1 MSNWND
7 LLSFARAH
15 SGELTLS
22 VYVAASPSDP
32 SERQSWMVLLRQ
44 HLNTLRD
51 QLGDAPVAEVDAFG
65 QCVERLFEQ
74 LPAQRTMPRGQSWA
88 FFCGAGGDQLIL
100 AIPPGV
106 ETSVHWGLGARVVP
120 FLKVAEPEETL
131 VVQVDRQL
139 TRITHFIDGTFQT
152 PIVLEAETI
161 DEVGSFMGAA
171 PRQGFHGG
179 TRGRAG
185 ADEAQRARLESTDK
199 LRHATVKKVAAMAG
213 TTMPILLGGTPESA
227 LQLLEAL
234 PAALADRAILAPDLR
249 MGDADHAMEAM
260 RNAMHALR
268 ARHQQVRIAQLREAA
283 YDTGKAALGYET
295 AKYAAERGAIAEL
308 IFSESAWRKHPDGME
323 MLVRDALAEGAK
335 VEWAEPAAERD
346 LDGKING
353 VAALLRFP
361 LVPMA

>member
-7 LLSFARAH
+7 LLRFARAH
-15 SGELTLS
+15 TGELTLS
-22 VYVAASPSDP
+22 VYVAASPPDP

-51 QLGDAPVAEVDAFG
+51 QLGDAPLDEVDAFAK
-65 QCVERLFEQ
+65 CVERLFLQ

-88 FFCGAGGDQLIL
+88 FFCAAGGDELIL
-100 AIPPGV
+100 AIPPGA

-120 FLKVAEPEETL
+120 FLKVAEPEEAL

-139 TRITHFIDGTFQT
+139 ARITHVVDGTFETQAV
-152 PIVLEAETI
+152 IEAEGI

-185 ADEAQRARLESTDK
+185 ADEAQRARRESTDK
-199 LRHATVKKVAAMAG
+199 LRNAAVRKVAALAG
-213 TTMPILLGGTPESA
+213 PTMPILLGGMPESA
-227 LQLLEAL
+227 LHLLEAL
-234 PAALADRAILAPDLR
+234 PPALADRAIVVPDLR
-249 MGDADHAMEAM
+249 MGEADHAMEPM
-260 RNAMHALR
+260 RAAMHMLR
-268 ARHQQVRIAQLREAA
+268 ARRQQERIAQLREAA
-283 YDTGKAALGYET
+283 YDTGKAALGFET

-308 IFSESAWRKHPDGME
+308 IFSESAWRKHPDGIE
-323 MLVRDALAEGAK
+323 SLVRDALAEGAQ
-335 VEWAEPAAERD
+335 VEWAEPSAERE

-353 VAALLRFP
+353 VVALLRFP
-361 LVPMA
+361 LVPMG

>member
-22 VYVAASPSDP
+22 VYVAASPPDP

-51 QLGDAPVAEVDAFG
+51 QLGDAPPAEMDAFG
-65 QCVERLFEQ
+65 ECVERLFEQ

-88 FFCGAGGDQLIL
+88 FFCAAGGDQLIL

-120 FLKVAEPEETL
+120 FLRVAEPEEAL

-139 TRITHFIDGTFQT
+139 ARITHFIEGIFEAPT
-152 PIVLEAETI
+152 VLEAEKFE
-161 DEVGSFMGAA
+161 EVGSFMSAA

-185 ADEAQRARLESTDK
+185 ADEAQRARRESTEK
-199 LRHATVKKVAAMAG
+199 LRHATVKKIAAMAG
-213 TTMPILLGGTPESA
+213 STMPILLGGMPESA
-227 LQLLEAL
+227 LNILEAL
-234 PAALADRAILAPDLR
+234 PSALADRAIVVPDLR
-249 MGDADHAMEAM
+249 MGEADHAMEPM
-260 RNAMHALR
+260 RVAMHELR
-268 ARHQQVRIAQLREAA
+268 ARRQQDRIAQLREAA
-283 YDTGKAALGYET
+283 YDTGKAALGFET

-308 IFSESAWRKHPDGME
+308 IFSESAWRKHPDGIE
-323 MLVRDALAEGAK
+323 TLVRDALAEGAQ
-335 VEWAEPAAERD
+335 VEWAEPAAERE

-353 VAALLRFP
+353 VVALLRFP
-361 LVPMA
+361 LVPMG

>member
-22 VYVAASPSDP
+22 VYVAAAPAAP
-32 SERQSWMVLLRQ
+32 SERQSWMVVLRQ

-51 QLGDAPVAEVDAFG
+51 QLGDAPVAEADAFG
-65 QCVERLFEQ
+65 ECVERLFDQ
-74 LPAQRTMPRGQSWA
+74 LPVQRTMPRDQSWA
-88 FFCGAGGDQLIL
+88 YFRAAGGDELIL

-106 ETSVHWGLGARVVP
+106 ETSVHWGIGARVVP
-120 FLKVAEPEETL
+120 FLKVAEPEEAL
-131 VVQVDRQL
+131 VVQMDRQL
-139 TRITHFIDGTFQT
+139 ARITHLIDGTFEQPT
-152 PIVLEAETI
+152 LLEAEKF

-185 ADEAQRARLESTDK
+185 ADEAQRARREATEK

-213 TTMPILLGGTPESA
+213 TTMPLLLGGMPESA
-227 LQLLEAL
+227 IQFLEAL
-234 PAALADRAILAPDLR
+234 PAALADRAIVVPDLR
-249 MGDADHAMEAM
+249 MGEADHAMEPLRA
-260 RNAMHALR
+260 AMHNLR
-268 ARHQQVRIAQLREAA
+268 ARRQQERIAELREAA
-283 YDTGKAALGYET
+283 YDTGKAALGFET

-308 IFSESAWRKHPDGME
+308 IFSEAAWRKHPDGIE
-323 MLVRDALAEGAK
+323 TLVRDALAEGAR
-335 VEWAEPAAERD
+335 VEWAEPAAERE

-353 VAALLRFP
+353 VVALLRFP
-361 LVPMA
+361 LVPMN